1 MSKIVLLELI
11 NRVLFKDAA
20 LIHLT
25 AEMVMENR
33 LTEGERKRII
43 EMLVELLCTDGLDSE
58 EEPTPL
64 GVEIEDL
71 IDVLLRPS
79 E

>member
-43 EMLVELLCTDGLDSE
+43 EMLVELFCTDGLDSE